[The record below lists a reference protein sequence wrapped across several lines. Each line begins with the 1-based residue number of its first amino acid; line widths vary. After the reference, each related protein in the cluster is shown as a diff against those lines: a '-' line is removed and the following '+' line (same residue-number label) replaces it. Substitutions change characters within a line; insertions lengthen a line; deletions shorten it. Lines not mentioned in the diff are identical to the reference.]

1 MIKVVLVKPGKS
13 AEALEIPNTLKAK
26 QEIVGGDIEVAYP
39 FADRAAIICNENS
52 VSLENCMPNRGLRDR
67 NGALYSILFG
77 DFMIAGLSDDNF
89 CSLSEE
95 QMKYYL
101 QAYQNPELFCID
113 RDTGKVGIVRSS
125 QFPSREE
132 FDHCYDK
139 LLANGEMAAVKE
151 LLR

>member
-1 MIKVVLVKPGKS
+1 MQTGQLLS
-13 AEALEIPNTLKAK
+13 AMRMECFWKNAC
-26 QEIVGGDIEVAYP
+26 QIEV
-39 FADRAAIICNENS
+39 
-52 VSLENCMPNRGLRDR
+52 LRDR

-113 RDTGKVGIVRSS
+113 RDTGKIGIVRSS

>member
-13 AEALEIPNTLKAK
+13 AEALEIPDTLKAK

-39 FADRAAIICNENS
+39 FADRAAIICNENGMF
-52 VSLENCMPNRGLRDR
+52 LEKCMPNRGLRDR

-95 QMKYYL
+95 
-101 QAYQNPELFCID
+101 
-113 RDTGKVGIVRSS
+113 
-125 QFPSREE
+125 
-132 FDHCYDK
+132 
-139 LLANGEMAAVKE
+139 
-151 LLR
+151 